1 MRVYK
6 KTAWGDCSPHLPV
19 LVLES
24 WPINQNKQ
32 MKTYKNPQAAEFE
45 INKITYRVE
54 PDYASNSCEW
64 WVLGDSKHKRNRCEL
79 DDPAWPILAADE
91 DWPFSMELY
100 MLLDTED
107 THIHGEFL
115 KALNRAVRHFLPKGH
130 PKWCPEVSE
139 RYKRQEAL
147 STRNRSWH

>member
-1 MRVYK
+1 
-6 KTAWGDCSPHLPV
+6 
-19 LVLES
+19 
-24 WPINQNKQ
+24 
-32 MKTYKNPQAAEFE
+32 MKYYRNPPAAEFK
-45 INKITYRVE
+45 INNTKYRVE

-64 WVLGDSKHKRNRCEL
+64 WVLGESKRNRCEL

-91 DWPFSMELY
+91 DWPFSVELY

-115 KALNRAVRHFLPKGH
+115 KALNKAVRHFLPKGH

-139 RYKRQEAL
+139 GYKLQQAQL
-147 STRNRSWH
+147 TSGDGSWH